1 MEPAVRMSI
10 FRAYGENRL
19 PSTRA
24 ERMAAVVERWLREGT
39 YVLTAGPAEPVSVP
53 TNVVPPDQA
62 IAHQRACMEVHAP
75 LYLWCYPLEVQ
86 VQLWRGGWDVRV
98 AAPLLE
104 GAAYRHHDRRNQLR
118 RLLQELVTSLPPL
131 FLVGPARKP
140 PTYAGHALREFERW
154 TTLYIGP
161 TWYRRFNWEP
171 LLEARRARMT
181 SLNGGLWVDV
191 PKHIEKEDYFVMTE
205 ERVT

>member
-1 MEPAVRMSI
+1 MEPAVRTWI
-10 FRAYGENRL
+10 FRAYGENHL

-24 ERMAAVVERWLREGT
+24 ERMAAVVERWLRDGT

-53 TNVVPPDQA
+53 ANVVPPDQA
-62 IAHQRACMEVHAP
+62 VAHQRACMEVHEP
-75 LYLWCYPLEVQ
+75 VYLWRYPLDVQ
-86 VQLWRGGWDVRV
+86 VQLWWGGWDVRI

-104 GAAYRHHDRRNQLR
+104 GTDDRHHQRRNQLR
-118 RLLQELVTSLPPL
+118 QLLQELVTSLPPL

-140 PTYAGHALREFERW
+140 PAYAGHALREFDRW

-161 TWYRRFNWEP
+161 TWYQRFNWEP

-181 SLNGGLWVDV
+181 ALNGGLWVDI
-191 PKHIEKEDYFVMTE
+191 PKHIERENHLVMIE
-205 ERVT
+205 EGAT